1 MSMFGRKRKM
11 MGDPNTAENIDLY
24 RSQQGMSAPQ
34 ERTGPNWGE
43 IGRNVLGNIGDAIST
58 YYGGAPTFAPLQ
70 RQALAFQQQGQLL
83 AERQRQQAELQ
94 NQRIAAQDRQ
104 WRERAEFSLAN
115 PNDALSQS
123 LRGAGVDLQSPE
135 ATALYNQRAQTI
147 ARGPDPIVQGVSL
160 GPGRGLYTG
169 PLSGLEGAMQ
179 AGQPNRPPAQR
190 PALPRPENMSDG
202 DLMTQ
207 ARKAIANGADPSA
220 VRQRLMDWGVRDP
233 AMM

>member
-83 AERQRQQAELQ
+83 AERQRQQAALQ
-94 NQRIAAQDRQ
+94 AQRAADQR
-104 WRERAEFSLAN
+104 SLAEY
-115 PNDALSQS
+115 
-123 LRGAGVDLQSPE
+123 R
-135 ATALYNQRAQTI
+135 ATLPTAMERTLNAYSNFTPQQRALYHEMNPEYRQ
-147 ARGPDPIVQGVSL
+147 GPDGRFYRVQTAAPTPS
-160 GPGRGLYTG
+160 
-169 PLSGLEGAMQ
+169 
-179 AGQPNRPPAQR
+179 NPPDKPVGKLAPYKR
-190 PALPRPENMSDG
+190 
-202 DLMTQ
+202 
-207 ARKAIANGADPSA
+207 
-220 VRQRLMDWGVRDP
+220 
-233 AMM
+233 

>member
-83 AERQRQQAELQ
+83 AERQRQQAALQ
-94 NQRIAAQDRQ
+94 AQRAADQR
-104 WRERAEFSLAN
+104 SLAEYRATLPTAMERNLNANSNFTPQQRATYDELNPVVVATGAGPVRVPRGVKMPTSGAIDYLRKN
-115 PNDALSQS
+115 PNLAEQFDAKY
-123 LRGAGVDLQSPE
+123 GVGS
-135 ATALYNQRAQTI
+135 A
-147 ARGPDPIVQGVSL
+147 ARYL
-160 GPGRGLYTG
+160 G
-169 PLSGLEGAMQ
+169 
-179 AGQPNRPPAQR
+179 
-190 PALPRPENMSDG
+190 
-202 DLMTQ
+202 
-207 ARKAIANGADPSA
+207 K
-220 VRQRLMDWGVRDP
+220 
-233 AMM
+233 